1 MNIDAN
7 IVEIYYFVD
16 DFVKK
21 YSKIIKMLVLV
32 QMMAKKHRNKP
43 IF

>member
-16 DFVKK
+16 DFVKE
-21 YSKIIKMLVLV
+21 YSKIIKNGRGNYNSDNVSFG
-32 QMMAKKHRNKP
+32 R
-43 IF
+43 I

>member
-16 DFVKK
+16 DFVKAQIQLT
-21 YSKIIKMLVLV
+21 S
-32 QMMAKKHRNKP
+32 A